1 MKIDEN
7 KNPWTIIDREIVY
20 NNNWITVTHE
30 NVITPTGTAGIYGK
44 VHIKN
49 YAIGI
54 VPIDEFGNTWLVGQ
68 YRYPLNEYSWEIPEG
83 GGLLENDILEA
94 AKRELKEEVG
104 LIANKWTEICVTNTS
119 NSITD
124 EVSVIFVAQELS
136 PTETAPDETEQLQ
149 IKKLSL
155 LSAFDLALSGKIK
168 DAISLV
174 ALMKLKI
181 MIDEGK
187 FSIRLSEQ
195 SEESC

>member
-1 MKIDEN
+1 MIDES
-7 KNPWTIIDREIVY
+7 KNPWKTNSRQVVY
-20 NNNWITVTHE
+20 DNNWITVTHE
-30 NVITPTGTAGIYGK
+30 EVTTPTGTAGIYGK

-54 VPIDEFGNTWLVGQ
+54 IPIDEDGNTWLVGQ

-83 GGLLENDILEA
+83 GGLLQNNVLEA

-104 LIANKWTEICVTNTS
+104 LVANKWTEFAITNTS

-124 EVSVIFVAQELS
+124 EVSIIFIAQELS
-136 PTETAPDETEQLQ
+136 LTETEPDETEQLQ

-155 LSAFDLALSGKIK
+155 VEAIEMAMSGKIK
-168 DAISLV
+168 DAISLI
-174 ALMKLKI
+174 ALLKLKI

-187 FSIRLSEQ
+187 FKI
-195 SEESC
+195 

>member
-1 MKIDEN
+1 MMIDEN
-7 KNPWTIIDREIVY
+7 KNPWKTNSKEIVY
-20 NNNWITVTHE
+20 DNNWITVTHE
-30 NVITPTGTAGIYGK
+30 EVTTPSGTAGIYGK

-54 VPIDEFGNTWLVGQ
+54 IPIDADGNTYLVGQ

-83 GGLLENDILEA
+83 GGFLEDDILEA

-104 LIANKWTEICVTNTS
+104 LIANKWTEFCVTNTS

-124 EVSVIFVAQELS
+124 ETSIIYIAQELS
-136 PTETAPDETEQLQ
+136 TTETAPDETEQLQ

-155 LSAFDLALSGKIK
+155 LSAFDLALTGKIK

-174 ALMKLKI
+174 GLLKLKI
-181 MIDEGK
+181 LIDEGK
-187 FSIRLSEQ
+187 FSI
-195 SEESC
+195 